1 MNDDEIIEEPTND
14 NTTPTDDT
22 TDNTANDEVDEKI
35 IKMRIMILGDSNDD
49 SQDDIFTIKLDE
61 AKSVALDTLYPFDPN
76 AELPDTW
83 RMNMWLVRC
92 AVELY
97 NRRDSDNVQ
106 SYSENGISVSYWSG
120 KISKSL
126 LDELI
131 PKAGVPKE
139 RCCCRQ

>member
-1 MNDDEIIEEPTND
+1 MNDDEIIEEPTD
-14 NTTPTDDT
+14 ENTENNNETP
-22 TDNTANDEVDEKI
+22 DEKI
-35 IKMRIMILGDSNDD
+35 IKMRIMILGNSDD
-49 SQDDIFTIKLDE
+49 SSLDDIFNIKLDE
-61 AKSVALDTLYPFDPN
+61 ARSVALDTLYPFDTS

-139 RCCCRQ
+139 RCCCKQ